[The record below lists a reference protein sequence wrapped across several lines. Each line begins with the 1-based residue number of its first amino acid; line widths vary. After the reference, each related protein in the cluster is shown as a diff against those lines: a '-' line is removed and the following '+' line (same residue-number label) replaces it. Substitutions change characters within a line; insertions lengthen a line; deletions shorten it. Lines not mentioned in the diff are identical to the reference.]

1 MLEEV
6 YLNINMLI
14 ITIHN
19 NKLYLL
25 LNNKDS
31 ITIPINKSEYIEDSI
46 REYINEVLSIYSF
59 DTEQIHTDIYNDSNN
74 RTISIEYLITIPYT
88 SLSNINI
95 YNEEQ
100 SRLLLTT
107 DRHQEKLSLYE
118 YYDYM
123 TEDICKNNIRL
134 EIFIMR
140 VLKYMIYRID
150 YDTYYIFNFLD
161 DIKEF
166 TLEELCSIY
175 IAIKQDIIFEKEM
188 PKLIKKKY
196 VDSNIIIPKTR
207 TTYQIKMSER

>member
-1 MLEEV
+1 
-6 YLNINMLI
+6 MLI

-31 ITIPINKSEYIEDSI
+31 ITIPIKKLEYIEDSI

-88 SLSNINI
+88 SLANINI

-107 DRHQEKLSLYE
+107 DRPQEKLSLYE

-150 YDTYYIFNFLD
+150 YDPYYIFNFLD

-207 TTYQIKMSER
+207 TTYQIKMSEK